1 MKKHTQ
7 LLNIEVGTFTKE
19 ENQLSLKLEKN
30 QFRYD
35 HISELDEMKKTNSN
49 FLHLTNIIEQDN
61 DILLIYEVPSELHS
75 LKSLS
80 KENKA
85 IRTSIAKTI
94 IKQDILN
101 STSYHVSLNPSNLW
115 FYPMNHVYYAYR
127 ANEAMPYEN
136 DYDVLTQY
144 KALLLY
150 CLTETPYERLV
161 DNLKEASAQNQD
173 ELIQQIIQASNVQE
187 LKGIIES
194 IDDFVTYKEWRS
206 VKEKAKKNRIKSYI
220 ILACVILIAFVSTGL
235 VHKADQNKYN
245 SFAKKKQAE
254 IEKLEQQDAIR
265 TAFNDQ
271 DWDKAINAMD
281 KAGYTKPQQ
290 AKKLLNESQY
300 QIALE
305 TNPKGINTIVKQA
318 YNEDHEKNILDWSMP
333 SNANEEQKEQLKLE
347 KSIINFDTNELNNQ
361 LSFQEDEDV
370 LDRMGQAYLENNDTQ
385 GAAKIKDKL
394 AGISSEKSE
403 VLEAKIELEDTK
415 TTVEDNET
423 KLNDAKDLDDD
434 DDNKD
439 DKIKEAETNLDDAKK
454 DQETAQKKLDELG
467 G

>member
-35 HISELDEMKKTNSN
+35 HIAELDEMKKNNSN
-49 FLHLTNIIEQDN
+49 FLRLTNIIEQDN

-101 STSYHVSLNPSNLW
+101 STNYHVSLNPSNIW

-194 IDDFVTYKEWRS
+194 IDDFVAYKEWRS

-454 DQETAQKKLDELG
+454 
-467 G
+467 

>member
-19 ENQLSLKLEKN
+19 ENQLTLKLEKS
-30 QFRYD
+30 QFRYE
-35 HISELDEMKKTNSN
+35 HITELDEMKTTDPN
-49 FLHLTNIIEQDN
+49 FLHLINIIEQEN
-61 DILLIYEVPSELHS
+61 YILFIYEVPSELRS

-101 STSYHVSLNPSNLW
+101 NTNYHVSLNPSNLW
-115 FYPMNHVYYAYR
+115 FYPMKHVYYAYR

-136 DYDVLTQY
+136 EHDVVTQY

-161 DNLKEASAQNQD
+161 DNLKEASDQNQD
-173 ELIQQIIQASNVQE
+173 ELIQQIIQANSIQE
-187 LKGIIES
+187 LKEIMENIE
-194 IDDFVTYKEWRS
+194 DFITYGEWQN
-206 VKEKAKKNRIKSYI
+206 VKKQTRKNRTKFYI
-220 ILACVILIAFVSTGL
+220 ILACVGLIALVSIGL

-245 SFAKKKQAE
+245 SFAKEKQAE
-254 IEKLEQQDAIR
+254 ITKLEQQENIK
-265 TAFNDQ
+265 TAFNEQ

-300 QIALE
+300 QRALE
-305 TNPKGINTIVKQA
+305 TNPKGINAIVKQA

-333 SNANEEQKEQLKLE
+333 SNANEQDKEKLKLE
-347 KSIINFDTNELNNQ
+347 KSIVNFDTNELNNQ

-370 LDRMGQAYLENNDTQ
+370 LYRMGQAYLENNDTQ
-385 GAAKIKDKL
+385 GAAKVKDKL
-394 AGISSEKSE
+394 AGISSEKSDL
-403 VLEAKIELEDTK
+403 LEAKMELENAK
-415 TTVEDNET
+415 TTVEDNEA
-423 KLNDAKDLDDD
+423 KLDDAKDLDDD

-454 DQETAQKKLDELG
+454 DQETAQKNLDELG

>member
-7 LLNIEVGTFTKE
+7 LFNIEVGTFTKE
-19 ENQLSLKLEKN
+19 EDQLILKLEKS

-35 HISELDEMKKTNSN
+35 HISELDEMKKTSSN

-61 DILLIYEVPSELHS
+61 NILLIYEVSSELRS
-75 LKSLS
+75 LKNLS

-101 STSYHVSLNPSNLW
+101 TTNYHISLNPSNLW
-115 FYPMNHVYYAYR
+115 FYPMKHVYYVYR

-136 DYDVLTQY
+136 DYDVLTKY

-161 DNLKEASAQNQD
+161 NNLKEASNQNQD
-173 ELIQQIIQASNVQE
+173 ELIQQIIQANSVQE
-187 LKGIIES
+187 LKEIMED
-194 IDDFVTYKEWRS
+194 IDDFITFKEWQN
-206 VKEKAKKNRIKSYI
+206 VKQKARKNRIKSYI
-220 ILACVILIAFVSTGL
+220 ILACVVLVAFISTGL
-235 VHKADQNKYN
+235 VHKADQDKYN
-245 SFAKKKQAE
+245 SFAEKKQAE
-254 IEKLEQQDAIR
+254 IAKLEQQDAIK
-265 TAFNDQ
+265 TAFTEQ
-271 DWDKAINAMD
+271 DWDKAITAMD

-305 TNPKGINTIVKQA
+305 TNPKGINAIVKQA

-333 SNANEEQKEQLKLE
+333 SNANEQDKEKLKLE
-347 KSIINFDTNELNNQ
+347 KSIVNFDTNELNNQ

-370 LDRMGQAYLENNDTQ
+370 LYRMGQAYLENNDTQ
-385 GAAKIKDKL
+385 GAAKVKDKL
-394 AGISSEKSE
+394 AGISSEKSD
-403 VLEAKIELEDTK
+403 VLEAKMELEDAK
-415 TTVEDNET
+415 TTVADNET
-423 KLNDAKDLDDD
+423 KLEDAKDLDDD

-439 DKIKEAETNLDDAKK
+439 DKIKEAETNLDEAKE
-454 DQETAQKKLDELG
+454 DQEAAQKTLDELG

>member
-35 HISELDEMKKTNSN
+35 HIAELDEMKKNNSN
-49 FLHLTNIIEQDN
+49 FLRLTNIIEQDN

-101 STSYHVSLNPSNLW
+101 STNYHVSLNPSNLW

-173 ELIQQIIQASNVQE
+173 ELIQQIIQANNVQE

-194 IDDFVTYKEWRS
+194 IDDFVTYKEWRN

>member
-1 MKKHTQ
+1 
-7 LLNIEVGTFTKE
+7 
-19 ENQLSLKLEKN
+19 
-30 QFRYD
+30 
-35 HISELDEMKKTNSN
+35 
-49 FLHLTNIIEQDN
+49 
-61 DILLIYEVPSELHS
+61 
-75 LKSLS
+75 
-80 KENKA
+80 
-85 IRTSIAKTI
+85 
-94 IKQDILN
+94 
-101 STSYHVSLNPSNLW
+101 
-115 FYPMNHVYYAYR
+115 
-127 ANEAMPYEN
+127 
-136 DYDVLTQY
+136 
-144 KALLLY
+144 Y

-194 IDDFVTYKEWRS
+194 IDDFVAYKEWRS